1 MPANNQARFVQI
13 SNFRNIGI
21 GSKPQVVCLNRSVDD
36 QYIGNLVLLIGP
48 NNGGK
53 SNLLA
58 AFNLL
63 NENQSFNYNDLPHAI
78 KNKNERT
85 AIKLFN
91 KPIFNID
98 TSEYEDEEEEIIT
111 KFTNG
116 EKNPPRETF
125 SEWKEGV
132 RRWIESMLDK
142 YMQHYGYKDQL
153 QFIASGI
160 PRIYWNNQEYALV
173 SNFFLAIDN
182 WTFEEFIKSKWW
194 EKDLGKIE
202 FKSRTPYFNNNIGT
216 AYETIL
222 NQELIDYLNKLIE
235 LDNQTN
241 YALLSHS
248 SKTFNIRFYKYEP
261 WKIDNSFFKAKY
273 KGQWNE
279 FFTNLFNKL
288 GINQQDIIHGI
299 WGKQR
304 YYEQIVKDGLK
315 KISDYF
321 NSIFMTSDYLYE
333 FALFFN
339 EESISFEINLV
350 KQDDTNPDANKI
362 IPCIFDEQS
371 TAFQYFFN
379 LYFGLLIGKTNQ
391 LRRGDVILMD
401 EPIGNLQVAGL
412 IQLHDIL
419 KKFTID
425 TGISIV
431 MCTQSPFLID
441 FDYLDEVRFVDF
453 IDGMVKI
460 TNNFVFNK
468 KPISKSLKSIL
479 HGLVTYPNF
488 LFKYHHPI
496 FVLVQSMSEY
506 NYLTGYKLYK
516 IKQLEKEMMV
526 ASTSQKVSLKQLLHT
541 YQALTFI
548 PIHDLKE
555 NHDNLESLFEQI
567 DEEDE
572 QTTKIFLITKD
583 EENQSVK
590 DLNFKQII
598 AYPELIP
605 NLKDAN
611 KDLGIES
618 LISDNDKDAYSL
630 NKDGPDAYLNNTVT
644 FKYAMINDQVSKQ
657 TYQDLE
663 CLFANLI
670 KKLTNK

>member
-1 MPANNQARFVQI
+1 MSIENRARFVEI
-13 SNFRNIGI
+13 CNFRNIGVGKKSQI
-21 GSKPQVVCLNRSVDD
+21 ICLNRTLDSD
-36 QYIGNLVLLIGP
+36 YIGNLILLIGP
-48 NNGGK
+48 NNVGK

-58 AFNLL
+58 ALNLL
-63 NENQSFNYNDLPHAI
+63 NENQLFNSNDLPHAI
-78 KNKNERT
+78 RNANDQT
-85 AIKLFN
+85 FIKLF
-91 KPIFNID
+91 KKGTQD
-98 TSEYEDEEEEIIT
+98 EDSIEQGDGYEEIIT

-153 QFIASGI
+153 QFIASSI
-160 PRIYWNNQEYALV
+160 PRIYWNNQEYSLV

-182 WTFEEFIKSKWW
+182 WTFEEFIKDKWW

-222 NQELIDYLNKLIE
+222 NEELIDYLHKLIE

-241 YALLSHS
+241 YPLLSHS
-248 SKTFNIRFYKYEP
+248 SKTFNVKFYQYEP
-261 WKIDNSFFKAKY
+261 WKIDNTFFKTKY

-279 FFTNLFNKL
+279 FFTNLFARL
-288 GINQQDIIHGI
+288 GIKQQDIVHGI

-321 NSIFMTSDYLYE
+321 NELFSTSDYLYE

-350 KQDDTNPDANKI
+350 KQDNTNPDANKI

-391 LRRGDVILMD
+391 LKKGDVILMD

-419 KKFTID
+419 KKFTMQ

-431 MCTQSPFLID
+431 LCTQSPFLID
-441 FDYLDEVRFVDF
+441 FDYLDEVRLVDF
-453 IDGMVKI
+453 IDGIVNL
-460 TNNFVFNK
+460 TNNFVFNV
-468 KPISKSLKSIL
+468 KPISRSLKSIL
-479 HGLVTYPNF
+479 NSLVT
-488 LFKYHHPI
+488 
-496 FVLVQSMSEY
+496 
-506 NYLTGYKLYK
+506 
-516 IKQLEKEMMV
+516 
-526 ASTSQKVSLKQLLHT
+526 
-541 YQALTFI
+541 
-548 PIHDLKE
+548 
-555 NHDNLESLFEQI
+555 
-567 DEEDE
+567 
-572 QTTKIFLITKD
+572 
-583 EENQSVK
+583 
-590 DLNFKQII
+590 LN
-598 AYPELIP
+598 
-605 NLKDAN
+605 
-611 KDLGIES
+611 
-618 LISDNDKDAYSL
+618 
-630 NKDGPDAYLNNTVT
+630 
-644 FKYAMINDQVSKQ
+644 
-657 TYQDLE
+657 
-663 CLFANLI
+663 
-670 KKLTNK
+670 